1 MEQARNKDQKCPV
14 VLVLDTSG
22 SMSGNPID
30 ELNKALVKLKEDI
43 LSDPILTQRLE
54 VGIVCFDD
62 DARVERPID
71 LITVDTNMPS
81 LDVGGVTNV
90 VSGINKAIEIVE
102 ERKQFYKTNGEQ
114 YYRPFIVLFTDGAP
128 TNTADEIEMLDQQIQ
143 QMADNKK
150 FVFMPF
156 GVEGA
161 DFQLLAKLAVQST
174 DERLKNQA
182 KAWKLKDVSKF
193 AEVFAF
199 VSSSISG
206 AINQGGSQ
214 TAQLSSDVAQ
224 SVTFDLGS

>member
-1 MEQARNKDQKCPV
+1 
-14 VLVLDTSG
+14 VLDTSG

-182 KAWKLKDVSKF
+182 KAWKLKDVTKF

>member
-1 MEQARNKDQKCPV
+1 DQKCPV

-182 KAWKLKDVSKF
+182 KAWKLKDVTKF

>member
-30 ELNKALVKLKEDI
+30 ELNKALVKLKEDV

-182 KAWKLKDVSKF
+182 KAWKLKDVTKF

>member
-14 VLVLDTSG
+14 VVVLDTSG

-182 KAWKLKDVSKF
+182 KAWKLKDVTKF

>member
-14 VLVLDTSG
+14 VLVLYTSG

-182 KAWKLKDVSKF
+182 KAWKLKDVTKF